1 MILKVT
7 FDKKSLL
14 FKIYNKNA
22 IFFKFRRNYILCINF
37 TPYLFF
43 LPLCHRHDL
52 SGFFL
57 YVAEISFYLNNN
69 NTKLWILKK

>member
-22 IFFKFRRNYILCINF
+22 IFFKFRQNYFLCINF
-37 TPYLFF
+37 TFIFVY
-43 LPLCHRHDL
+43 
-52 SGFFL
+52 L
-57 YVAEISFYLNNN
+57 YVIGMIYPVFFVCGRN
-69 NTKLWILKK
+69 

>member
-1 MILKVT
+1 M

-43 LPLCHRHDL
+43 FTFM
-52 SGFFL
+52 S
-57 YVAEISFYLNNN
+57 
-69 NTKLWILKK
+69 